1 MKFTLIT
8 GGAGGLG
15 KEFAKICAKNS
26 HNIILVDINQAGLM
40 TTKQEL
46 LKINR
51 DINVVALRAN
61 LANMNEIDKLCSFI
75 NSKNITINNLINA
88 AQCQDHESFK
98 MMNVNKQI
106 NIDNLNCNAPI
117 YLIKQFL
124 QDMINNNEGHI
135 FNVCSTRAFYPGP
148 YLSTYHATMSYLLY
162 MGEAI
167 AYELKDTEV
176 KLLTLC
182 PGKYKTI
189 DKDIEIV
196 GMKNKDK
203 YVISSEKV
211 AKIGYNYSLK
221 GKSLKIIG
229 FINSLKIFAFRF
241 MPCKLILRIEAKTLK
256 KGV

>member
-8 GGAGGLG
+8 GAAGGLG
-15 KEFAKICAKNS
+15 KEFAKIYAKNS

-75 NSKNITINNLINA
+75 NSK
-88 AQCQDHESFK
+88 
-98 MMNVNKQI
+98 MMTVNKQI

-135 FNVCSTRAFYPGP
+135 INVCSTRAFYPGP

-203 YVISSEKV
+203 HVISSEKV

-241 MPCKLILRIEAKTLK
+241 MPRKLILRIEAKTLK